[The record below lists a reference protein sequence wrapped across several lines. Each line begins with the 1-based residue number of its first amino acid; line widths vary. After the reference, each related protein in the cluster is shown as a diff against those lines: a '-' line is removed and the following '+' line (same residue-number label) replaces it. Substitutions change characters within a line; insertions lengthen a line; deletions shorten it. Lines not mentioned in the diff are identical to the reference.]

1 MLVNGEPHGNF
12 TPIRGLRQGDPLS
25 PYLFLLCAK
34 GLHSLIQ
41 QVEISG
47 SIKGVSLCSVGPK
60 VSHLFFADDSLLF
73 CRANSQEAS
82 SIMEILKQY
91 KEASGQQIN
100 REKIQLFFSP
110 NTDPHLQEE
119 IKTLLEVATTT
130 NYEKYLGLP
139 SFVGRGKKQSFSY
152 IRERI
157 WHKMQGWKE
166 RLLSQGGREVLI
178 KAVLQ
183 AMPTYT
189 MGCFKLPKSPCKD
202 IESLIWKFWWGYKGE
217 ARKIH

>member
-1 MLVNGEPHGNF
+1 MAIKLDMSKAYDRVEWAFLEKLMEKLGFDNRWITLVSSCIRSVSFSVLVNGEPHGNF
-12 TPIRGLRQGDPLS
+12 TPNRGLRQGDPLS

-100 REKIQLFFSP
+100 REKIQLF
-110 NTDPHLQEE
+110 L
-119 IKTLLEVATTT
+119 A
-130 NYEKYLGLP
+130 
-139 SFVGRGKKQSFSY
+139 
-152 IRERI
+152 
-157 WHKMQGWKE
+157 
-166 RLLSQGGREVLI
+166 
-178 KAVLQ
+178 
-183 AMPTYT
+183 PTQIHT
-189 MGCFKLPKSPCKD
+189 CRRKSKLC
-202 IESLIWKFWWGYKGE
+202 
-217 ARKIH
+217 